1 MTIEKAYLL
10 LAIALFLIGVL
21 GVIVRKNLIT
31 ILVSTELMLNS
42 VNLVLVVAD
51 KVLGRVDGQ
60 ILAFFVLTV
69 AAAEVA
75 VGLGLVVS
83 IFRLK
88 GYEGSSELTHLRG

>member
-1 MTIEKAYLL
+1 VSLEKAYLL
-10 LAIALFLIGVL
+10 LSILMFLMGFL
-21 GVIVRKNLIT
+21 GIVIRKNLIT
-31 ILVSTELMLNS
+31 ILVSTEIMLNG
-42 VNLVLVVAD
+42 VNLALVTVD

-60 ILAFFVLTV
+60 ILSLFVLTV

-88 GYEGSSELTHLRG
+88 GYEGSSEIVHLRD

>member
-10 LAIALFLIGVL
+10 MSLALFLIGLL

-31 ILVSTELMLNS
+31 VLVSTELMLNGI
-42 VNLVLVVAD
+42 NLALVVAD

-60 ILAFFVLTV
+60 VFAFFVLTV

-75 VGLGLVVS
+75 VGLGLIVS

-88 GYEGSSELTHLRG
+88 GYEGSSELTHMRE